1 MIPTL
6 SVGILTAPEVTIDF
20 HGDFKGPDGT
30 TITGKHRFKATE
42 LTEGALEFHPVLPH
56 DSFTIHDVTIGVH
69 FHWEQKEHQTFNGSL
84 KLVVSD
90 REPQLLHVI
99 NMIDVESYLLSVI
112 SSEMKSTANIPL
124 LKAHAVI
131 SRSWVLAQLEG
142 FNQLPGTAV
151 ATLAEEGDMI
161 KWYDKDD
168 HTQFNVCADDH
179 CQRYQ
184 GISRE
189 ITEKAQIAI
198 TETLGEVLTYEGK
211 LADTRFHKCCGGVLE
226 RFATCWEDKH
236 YPYLL
241 SVRDTENDGT
251 ADFSGTAECSKT
263 GEHAQ
268 TSEHY
273 KTADYSNEE
282 DATAFIEGHPA
293 SFCDTQDPDILDQVL
308 NFYDRTT
315 TDFYRWQVSYS
326 AEELSELVRK
336 KLGKDLGQ
344 ITALEPLTRGPSS
357 RISRLLIVGTKGEV
371 VIGKELEIRRA
382 LSESHLYSSAFTVHT
397 EGAKE
402 KPERFTLHGA
412 GWGHGVGLC
421 QMGAAVMGEKGY
433 SYREILS
440 HYYPGTDL
448 TKLYQHDEQ

>member
-1 MIPTL
+1 M
-6 SVGILTAPEVTIDF
+6 
-20 HGDFKGPDGT
+20 
-30 TITGKHRFKATE
+30 
-42 LTEGALEFHPVLPH
+42 
-56 DSFTIHDVTIGVH
+56 
-69 FHWEQKEHQTFNGSL
+69 
-84 KLVVSD
+84 
-90 REPQLLHVI
+90 
-99 NMIDVESYLLSVI
+99 
-112 SSEMKSTANIPL
+112 
-124 LKAHAVI
+124 
-131 SRSWVLAQLEG
+131 
-142 FNQLPGTAV
+142 
-151 ATLAEEGDMI
+151 
-161 KWYDKDD
+161 
-168 HTQFNVCADDH
+168 
-179 CQRYQ
+179 
-184 GISRE
+184 
-189 ITEKAQIAI
+189 
-198 TETLGEVLTYEGK
+198 LTYEGK

-241 SVRDTENDGT
+241 SVRDAENDGT
-251 ADFSGTAECSKT
+251 ADFSGIAECSKT

-282 DATAFIEGHPA
+282 DATAFIEGHPK

-326 AEELSELVRK
+326 AEELSGLVRK

-344 ITALEPLTRGPSS
+344 ITTLEPLTRGPSS
-357 RISRLLIVGTKGEV
+357 RISRLRIVGTKGEV
-371 VIGKELEIRRA
+371 VIGKEPEIRRA

-397 EGAKE
+397 EGARE

-421 QMGAAVMGEKGY
+421 QIGAAVMGEKGY

>member
-20 HGDFKGPDGT
+20 HGNFKGSYGT
-30 TITGKHRFKATE
+30 TITGKHRFKVTE
-42 LTEGALEFHPVLPH
+42 LTEGTLEFHPVLPH

-84 KLVVSD
+84 KLIISD
-90 REPQLLHVI
+90 REPQMLHVI
-99 NMIDVESYLLSVI
+99 NLIDVESYLLSVI
-112 SSEMKSTANIPL
+112 SSEMKSTASIPL
-124 LKAHAVI
+124 LKAHTVI

-189 ITEKAQIAI
+189 ITEKAQIAV
-198 TETLGEVLTYEGK
+198 TETAGEVLTYEGK
-211 LADTRFHKCCGGVLE
+211 LADTRYHKCCGGVLE
-226 RFATCWEDKH
+226 RFATCWEDKQF
-236 YPYLL
+236 PYLL
-241 SVRDTENDGT
+241 SVCDAENGGT
-251 ADFSGTAECSKT
+251 TDISKTAE
-263 GEHAQ
+263 
-268 TSEHY
+268 Y
-273 KTADYSNEE
+273 LNIADYSNEE
-282 DATAFIEGHPA
+282 DATAFIEGHPK

-326 AEELSELVRK
+326 AEELSGLVRK

-344 ITALEPLTRGPSS
+344 ITTLEPLTRGPSS
-357 RISRLLIVGTKGEV
+357 RISRLRIVSTKGEV
-371 VIGKELEIRRA
+371 VIGKELEIRRI
-382 LSESHLYSSAFTVHT
+382 LSDSHLYSSAFTVHT
-397 EGAKE
+397 EGARE

-421 QMGAAVMGEKGY
+421 QIGAAVMGEKGY